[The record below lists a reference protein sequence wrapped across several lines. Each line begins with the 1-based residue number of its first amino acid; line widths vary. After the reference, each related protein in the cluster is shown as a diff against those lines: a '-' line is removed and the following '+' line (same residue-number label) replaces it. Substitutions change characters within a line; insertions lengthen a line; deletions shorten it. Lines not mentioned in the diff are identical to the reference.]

1 MLYALCVM
9 PCTDALPAFMNNL
22 RKIFKIRMREPLT
35 PDEDAVFLEFKRR
48 DVKPGEEAK
57 VINLIAESCNMSYGR
72 TLYAARSL
80 FKKGYLYNLED
91 EKEPDE
97 IRMREILRHLLL
109 NDPEIKE
116 LLRMG
121 IVEERK

>member
-1 MLYALCVM
+1 MF
-9 PCTDALPAFMNNL
+9 P
-22 RKIFKIRMREPLT
+22 
-35 PDEDAVFLEFKRR
+35 EFKRR

-72 TLYAARSL
+72 TRYAAQSL

-97 IRMREILRHLLL
+97 IRMREILRNLLL

-116 LLRMG
+116 LLKMG
-121 IVEERK
+121 IVEERKQKYPFFLIFAFSCTSLIKLKNIVNNHKK

>member
-1 MLYALCVM
+1 
-9 PCTDALPAFMNNL
+9 
-22 RKIFKIRMREPLT
+22 MREPLT

-48 DVKPGEEAK
+48 DVKVGEEAR
-57 VINLIAESCNMSYGR
+57 VINLIAESCNMSQER
-72 TLYAARSL
+72 TRYAARSL

-97 IRMREILRHLLL
+97 LQMREILRNLLL

-116 LLRMG
+116 LLKRG
-121 IVEERK
+121 TVEERK